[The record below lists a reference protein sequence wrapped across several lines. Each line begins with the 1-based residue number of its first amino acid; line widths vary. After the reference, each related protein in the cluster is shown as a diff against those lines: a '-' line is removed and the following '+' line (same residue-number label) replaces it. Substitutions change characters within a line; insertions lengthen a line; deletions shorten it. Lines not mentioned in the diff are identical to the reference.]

1 MSIKPFKLALIQMH
15 VEGGDKTRNLK
26 HAVNLISKAT
36 KNGAQFVLLPETL
49 DLGWTHPSSLTE
61 AEPIPNGF
69 PCKTLAKSAIENNIY
84 ICAGLTEKTPDKIY
98 NSAVIIDKKGN
109 VKCLHRKINEL
120 KIGLDYYN
128 IGDRLNVVKT
138 EFGTIGLMIC
148 ADAQVKDYCL
158 TKALCKM
165 GADIILSP
173 CAWAVP
179 ADHDNIKN
187 PYGKEWL
194 TAYSA
199 IAKDFSVWIASVTN
213 VGLISDGPWKN
224 WNCIGC
230 SLVVNPLG
238 EEFVKGP
245 YGKDADTILYVD
257 VSKNYNVDK

>member
-15 VEGGDKTRNLK
+15 VEGGNKFQNLE
-26 HAVNLISKAT
+26 HAVNLITKAA
-36 KNGAQFVLLPETL
+36 KSGAEFVLLPETF
-49 DLGWTHPSSLTE
+49 DLGWTHPSSLTK
-61 AEPIPNGF
+61 AEPIPNGI

-84 ICAGLTEKTPDKIY
+84 ICAGITEKTPNKIY
-98 NSAVIIDKKGN
+98 NSAVIIDKKGI

-120 KIGLDYYN
+120 EIGLDYYN

-148 ADAQVKDYCL
+148 ADAQTKDYCL

-179 ADHDNIKN
+179 ADHDNKKN

-194 TAYSA
+194 AAYSI
-199 IAKDFSVWIASVTN
+199 IAKEFSVWIAGVTN
-213 VGLISDGPWKN
+213 VGLITDGPWKN
-224 WNCIGC
+224 WECIGC
-230 SLVVNPLG
+230 SITVDSTG
-238 EEFVKGP
+238 KEIVKGP
-245 YGKDADTILYVD
+245 YGVNAETILYVD
-257 VSKNYNVDK
+257 VS